1 MRTTCRPPRTLVD
14 MSYDSKTR
22 DRYRLA
28 VRATTAT
35 VAAGAMTA
43 TGWVAGA
50 AAQDQA
56 KVTAEKRAAQAAEA
70 ARLAQTPRTVVR
82 ERPATT
88 RVTTRYITAARSSDP
103 VGNGGDVNSD
113 SGSDGGGDGGS
124 SAPAQNNSAPAP
136 QPPPPPPPAP
146 SNGS

>member
-1 MRTTCRPPRTLVD
+1 
-14 MSYDSKTR
+14 MSYDSNTR

-28 VRATTAT
+28 VRATTAS

-43 TGWVAGA
+43 TGWLAGA

-56 KVTAEKRAAQAAEA
+56 QVTAEKQAAQDARQAA
-70 ARLAQTPRTVVR
+70 QKPTTIVR
-82 ERPATT
+82 ERPTTT

-103 VGNGGDVNSD
+103 IGNGGDVNSD
-113 SGSDGGGDGGS
+113 SSDSGSNQGS
-124 SAPAQNNSAPAP
+124 SAPAQDNSAPAP
-136 QPPPPPPPAP
+136 PPPPPPPAP

>member
-1 MRTTCRPPRTLVD
+1 
-14 MSYDSKTR
+14 MSYDSSTR

-43 TGWVAGA
+43 TGWLAGA

-56 KVTAEKRAAQAAEA
+56 KVTAEKQAAEN
-70 ARLAQTPRTVVR
+70 ARLAQTPTTIVR

-88 RVTTRYITAARSSDP
+88 RVTTRYITAARPSDS

-113 SGSDGGGDGGS
+113 SGSDSGSDQGS
-124 SAPAQNNSAPAP
+124 SAPAQDNSAPAP
-136 QPPPPPPPAP
+136 PPPPPPPPAP